1 MDNKGMAWITG
12 CRKRWMTYQLL
23 ARLLYAAAATLFVAA
38 VGTLFGGIP
47 LWIYPVFLIGCFAV
61 FTYLSGVIR
70 TDAPRIAAML
80 DRQFPALEYSAVL
93 LLKPVDTLGVLQ
105 QLQVERLQRS
115 VGTIRVGEF
124 AHPRVL
130 VKPAIATVVAGCL
143 YAALAY
149 FPLPLAAPAGTAVTT
164 APVTTPTIPLPPS
177 IAEAEVVIS
186 PPSYTGLAQVTQDHL
201 EVTAPVGSRIS
212 FRLTTDRPVSG
223 VTARFD
229 GKEEQAFTAV
239 ANDSLQWEMTTE
251 ARQNGFFQLELDDE
265 PSALYPLTVTPD
277 LPIAIRVNTP
287 DQHTVIDYGFPER
300 VDLSAVLDDD
310 YAIDHASIMAT
321 ISTGKG
327 EGVSFRSEEIPLNTS
342 VRGRKTAR
350 VSQEIDLRKLGM
362 ATGDEL
368 YFYLQASDNA
378 GQESRSD
385 VFVVVLQDTAGLFS
399 MTGMVAGVDL
409 VPQYFRSQRQII
421 IDTEQLIAEMDSI
434 PEATAQLRSNNLG
447 IDQQLLRLRYGQFL
461 GEEAE
466 EGIGGHGSHDHGHEG
481 HDHSGHQHNDGHDD
495 HSHEG
500 HDHEDGEERAEVP
513 VDVEELIAAMS
524 HQHDRAEDATFF
536 SAEQKAS
543 LRATL
548 TEMWNTELRLRTHQ
562 PQEALPYAY
571 KALRLLKDLQ
581 QKSRVYVGKSAT
593 KTTPLDRGK
602 RLSGDLAEV
611 GTPVQPYQAREP
623 SSGQQ
628 ARRELQAAL
637 AYLSVLHSGHRL
649 DEEGRLLL
657 IKAEEQLMAA
667 AIQEPAKY
675 LQALQAIRT
684 LEENGGATGGP
695 EAALVGEAI
704 QELIPA
710 LEKQPGHRHV
720 AGDNDIYNRYFS
732 EITPN

>member
-1 MDNKGMAWITG
+1 MDNKGIAWIAG

-23 ARLLYAAAATLFVAA
+23 ARLLYAAAATLLTAA
-38 VGTLFGGIP
+38 VWTFFGGMP
-47 LWIYPVFLIGCFAV
+47 PWVYPVVFTACFAV
-61 FTYLSGVIR
+61 FIYLSGVAR
-70 TDAPRIAAML
+70 TDASRIAAML
-80 DRQFPALEYSAVL
+80 DRQFPALEYSASL

-115 VGTIRVGEF
+115 VDTIHIGEF
-124 AHPRVL
+124 AHPRVFI
-130 VKPAIATVVAGCL
+130 KPAIAAVVAWCL
-143 YAALAY
+143 YAAMAY
-149 FPLPLAAPAGTAVTT
+149 VPLPLAAPAGATVTT
-164 APVTTPTIPLPPS
+164 VPATMPAIPLPAS
-177 IAEAEVVIS
+177 IAGAEVVIS
-186 PPSYTGLAQVTQDHL
+186 APRYTGLAPVTQDHL
-201 EVTAPVGSRIS
+201 EITAPVGSHIA

-223 VTARFD
+223 ITARFD
-229 GKEEQAFTAV
+229 GKEEQAFTAA
-239 ANDSLQWEMTTE
+239 ANDSLQWELTIE
-251 ARQNGFFQLELDDE
+251 ARKSGFFQLELDGE
-265 PSALYPLTVTPD
+265 PSALYPLSVTPD

-310 YAIDHASIMAT
+310 YAIDNASIMAT

-327 EGVSFRSEEIPLNTS
+327 EGVSFRSEEIPLNTP
-342 VRGRKTAR
+342 VKGRKTAR
-350 VSQEIDLRKLGM
+350 VAQEIDLRELGM

-368 YFYLQASDNA
+368 YFYLQAFDNA

-434 PEATAQLRSNNLG
+434 PEATAQQRSNNLG

-466 EGIGGHGSHDHGHEG
+466 EGIGGHGGHEG
-481 HDHSGHQHNDGHDD
+481 HDHGGHQHGDSHDHHGHED
-495 HSHEG
+495 HDHAHEG
-500 HDHEDGEERAEVP
+500 GEERAEVP
-513 VDVEELIAAMS
+513 VDVEVLIAEMS

-536 SAEQKAS
+536 NAEQKAS

-562 PQEALPYAY
+562 PREALPYAY

-611 GTPVQPYQAREP
+611 GAPVQPYQAREP
-623 SSGQQ
+623 STGQQ

-637 AYLSVLHSGHRL
+637 AYLSVLHSGRRL
-649 DEEGRLLL
+649 DEDGRLLL
-657 IKAEEQLMAA
+657 IKAEEQLMEA
-667 AIQEPAKY
+667 AIHEPGKY

-684 LEENGGATGGP
+684 LEENGGTAGGP
-695 EAALVGEAI
+695 EAALVGKAI

-710 LEKQPGHRHV
+710 LEKQPERRPV
-720 AGDNDIYNRYFS
+720 AGNDDMYNRYFS